1 MWKEIYTVKLHRHL
15 LLGKKRS
22 GLQEAENFEGK
33 NKGDWSIKQEG
44 PHKCTQENPVI
55 TLLRNRKK
63 KTGSDIHLVYT
74 LDSSAKLPS
83 IDF

>member
-33 NKGDWSIKQEG
+33 NKGD
-44 PHKCTQENPVI
+44 
-55 TLLRNRKK
+55 
-63 KTGSDIHLVYT
+63 
-74 LDSSAKLPS
+74 
-83 IDF
+83 